1 MNGLCEHK
9 VALIDALSIHTFV
22 ADAITGTI
30 NTFGLV
36 FHNLGNGIS
45 FTEVD
50 GYGADALCFGKALRH
65 TINAVNLASS
75 TKESRIST
83 E

>member
-1 MNGLCEHK
+1 LCEYK
-9 VALIDALSIHTFV
+9 VALVDALSIYTFV
-22 ADAITGTI
+22 ADAITGTV

-36 FHNLGNGIS
+36 LHNLGNGIS
-45 FTEVD
+45 FTKID

-65 TINAVNLASS
+65 TINAIDLASP